1 MVLKKIEIIGTSPDA
16 FYKAVENA
24 VKEASGEAADRRG
37 GAGRNRALQGDGRP
51 LLQGLARRRDDGR
64 HRAR

>member
-24 VKEASGEAADRRG
+24 VKEAAKTVRGMKWAEVIKLGAKIEGEKITEFKATVKIAFEVER
-37 GAGRNRALQGDGRP
+37 
-51 LLQGLARRRDDGR
+51 
-64 HRAR
+64 

>member
-24 VKEASGEAADRRG
+24 VKEAAETVRGMKWAEVTKLGAKIEGEKIREFKATVKIAFEVER
-37 GAGRNRALQGDGRP
+37 
-51 LLQGLARRRDDGR
+51 
-64 HRAR
+64 

>member
-24 VKEASGEAADRRG
+24 VKEAAKTVRGMKWAEVTKLGAKIKGEKITEFKTTVKIAFEVER
-37 GAGRNRALQGDGRP
+37 
-51 LLQGLARRRDDGR
+51 
-64 HRAR
+64 